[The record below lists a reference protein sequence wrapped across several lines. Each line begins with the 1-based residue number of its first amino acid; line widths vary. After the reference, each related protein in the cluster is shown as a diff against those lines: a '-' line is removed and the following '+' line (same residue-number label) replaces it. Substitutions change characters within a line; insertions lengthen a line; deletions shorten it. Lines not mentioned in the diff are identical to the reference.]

1 MKKKLLALLNKKTEA
16 RQALVTKGDT
26 CEDVTELR
34 GINSDILALDGEIE
48 ELRSMID
55 ALPDEIEGRGATQIP
70 QGGLNPLATYNTNQ
84 TTTRSEE
91 DVYSSLE
98 YRQAFK
104 NYIVNGTPIPESFR
118 SEQRADALTQVADVG
133 AVIPTTIMNRVIE
146 DMTVEGKILN
156 RVTQTAY
163 QGGIAIPISEVNPV
177 ATWLAD
183 EATPS
188 DEQKAA
194 MEAKVTFSYHVLEAK
209 VAIGLLS
216 ATVSLPIFENTVV
229 KQLKKSM
236 IRAIET
242 SIISGTGT
250 GQPLGLTKHTLPAKQ
265 VISMAPDTIGTVS
278 KWAEAESAIPEASE
292 DSVIYLMNKATW
304 EKYLNGMVD
313 KNGQKIGLGRIN
325 EKGQKIINGREVLV
339 TDKLP
344 AFDAAGTD
352 DIFGVVVDLS
362 QYLLNSNLSM
372 FYKKY
377 YNEDKNKWIHKAL
390 MIADGK
396 MAIGTDSKSKLVGAE
411 GLIYLKKAVSAGV

>member
-55 ALPDEIEGRGATQIP
+55 ALPDEIEGRGAPQIP

-183 EATPS
+183 EVTPS

-265 VISMAPDTIGTVS
+265 VISMASDNIGTVS
-278 KWAEAESAIPEASE
+278 KWAEAESVIPEASE

-344 AFDAAGTD
+344 AFDAAATD